1 MEKFNPHSRNFVFTV
16 PRQGFQCVPKRFLT
30 TLSATKNYQMCCLC
44 RKQSSGGGKQHAILE
59 PYQDQSWVLFLYHVI
74 FDKQLRK
81 PQEASI
87 LLRLY
92 RKGGGDKRG
101 QDAKSQRHPYQ
112 QDLRILRVRLLICLP
127 RPHNICG
134 SFPTFFS
141 R

>member
-1 MEKFNPHSRNFVFTV
+1 MEKFNPHSRNFAFTV
-16 PRQGFQCVPKRFLT
+16 PRQGFQCVPKSFLT
-30 TLSATKNYQMCCLC
+30 SLSATKNYQMCCLR

-59 PYQDQSWVLFLYHVI
+59 PYQDQSWALFLNHVI

-92 RKGGGDKRG
+92 RKGGEINEVRM
-101 QDAKSQRHPYQ
+101 
-112 QDLRILRVRLLICLP
+112 LRVRDTRTSRTLEYSGSGSSSACQG
-127 RPHNICG
+127 HICG

>member
-1 MEKFNPHSRNFVFTV
+1 M
-16 PRQGFQCVPKRFLT
+16 CPKEVSHYSLCHQELPNV
-30 TLSATKNYQMCCLC
+30 LSVQEAK
-44 RKQSSGGGKQHAILE
+44 SSGGEKQYAILE

-92 RKGGGDKRG
+92 RKGGEINEVRM
-101 QDAKSQRHPYQ
+101 
-112 QDLRILRVRLLICLP
+112 LRVREIHTSRTLEYS
-127 RPHNICG
+127 G
-134 SFPTFFS
+134 SSSSSACQGHVCVFKQLWAFPTFSS